1 MFFLVLYILL
11 LINSLNI
18 CLHMYC
24 MKWFSNRLWA
34 QDVKGMVVCVI
45 LLLSLGFSDG
55 GNHEDRE
62 TER

>member
-1 MFFLVLYILL
+1 
-11 LINSLNI
+11 
-18 CLHMYC
+18 MYC